1 MQHDARSLTGPTGN
15 ANQSAVF
22 SGRFPPLSSFGR
34 ITLGTVQIGLP
45 YGIGAAAGGMQLAA
59 AMAILDRA
67 AALGIGT
74 LDTARAYGDAER
86 RIGQWLAGRSAI
98 PRPVIVS
105 KFPALAHGDPVTTL
119 RRALDES
126 KAALGLRKIDLYLA
140 HRHGDLLLPGV
151 AAALRKM
158 TDAGE
163 IGGFGA
169 SIYLPEDGQRVLA
182 VEGLAALQLP
192 YSLANTALAD
202 SGLIV
207 RARDAGIAV
216 FARSVFLQGLLVADR
231 ARVPDRLAAAGPVL
245 AHLAALAARS
255 GSTLT
260 AIALSAALSIEGITS
275 IVLGADDAEQISDAV
290 AQARTAPIDLGI
302 IAEARAIASEL
313 PETLRDPRLWSR

>member
-1 MQHDARSLTGPTGN
+1 M
-15 ANQSAVF
+15 
-22 SGRFPPLSSFGR
+22 SSIGR
-34 ITLGTVQIGLP
+34 ITLGTVQLGLP
-45 YGIGAAAGGMQLAA
+45 YGIGAAAGGMLLAT

-67 AALGIGT
+67 AALGIGS

-86 RIGQWLAGRSAI
+86 RIGRWLAGRGTT

-105 KFPALAHGDPVTTL
+105 KFPALVNGDPVAAL

-151 AAALRKM
+151 APSLRKM

-169 SIYLPEDGQRVLA
+169 SIYMPEDGRRVLA
-182 VEGLAALQLP
+182 VQGLAALQLP
-192 YSLANTALAD
+192 YSLANTTLAD

-207 RARDAGIAV
+207 RARDAGVAV
-216 FARSVFLQGLLVADR
+216 FARSVLLQGLLVADP
-231 ARVPDRLAAAGPVL
+231 ARVPGRLAAAGPIL
-245 AHLAALAARS
+245 ARFAALAARN
-255 GSTLT
+255 GLTPT

-275 IVLGADDAEQISDAV
+275 IVLGVDHASQISDAV
-290 AQARTAPIDLGI
+290 AQACAVPIDAGV
-302 IAEARAIASEL
+302 IAEARAIATEL
-313 PETLRDPRLWSR
+313 PETLRDPRHWPR